1 MLKLLAVLQ
10 FFLEEGFDLL
20 AEGGDDALLL
30 VREGLFELGQLFLVL
45 FLDHLDLQIFVPD
58 FLLEEGDV
66 GGELVDVVLE
76 VADLL
81 FALVEFL
88 VKQGLLLVAFDLQ
101 LVDVI

>member
-1 MLKLLAVLQ
+1 MLKLLTVLQ
-10 FFLEEGFDLL
+10 FVLEEGFDLL

-30 VREGLFELGQLFLVL
+30 VREGLLELGQLFLVL
-45 FLDHLDLQIFVPD
+45 LLDHLDLQVFVPD

-81 FALVEFL
+81 LALVEFL
-88 VKQGLLLVAFDLQ
+88 VK
-101 LVDVI
+101 

>member
-30 VREGLFELGQLFLVL
+30 VREGLLELGQLLLVL
-45 FLDHLDLQIFVPD
+45 LFDHLDLQVFVPD

-81 FALVEFL
+81 LALVEFL
-88 VKQGLLLVAFDLQ
+88 VK
-101 LVDVI
+101 